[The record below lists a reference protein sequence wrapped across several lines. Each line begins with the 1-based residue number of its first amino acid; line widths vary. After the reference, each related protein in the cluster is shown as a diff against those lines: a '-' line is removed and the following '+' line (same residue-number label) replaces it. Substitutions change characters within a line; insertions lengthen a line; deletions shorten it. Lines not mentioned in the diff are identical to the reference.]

1 MELVNELYAFGD
13 TLKGEVPPPSA
24 AVFREALESLPG
36 VFAGSQ
42 RARRQHLQRHDAIEP
57 AMPGLQHQPPDASH
71 RLLRL
76 DPGLLLDF
84 LCCLAVYG
92 TIRLG
97 AAHARRW
104 RPKA

>member
-1 MELVNELYAFGD
+1 MTTRRWIEYTAAILVGNALYFLVLFPG
-13 TLKGEVPPPSA
+13 
-24 AVFREALESLPG
+24 LP
-36 VFAGSQ
+36 
-42 RARRQHLQRHDAIEP
+42 R
-57 AMPGLQHQPPDASH
+57 GLQHQAPDASH

-92 TIRLG
+92 AIRLG
-97 AAHARRW
+97 SAHARRW

>member
-1 MELVNELYAFGD
+1 M
-13 TLKGEVPPPSA
+13 T
-24 AVFREALESLPG
+24 
-36 VFAGSQ
+36 
-42 RARRQHLQRHDAIEP
+42 ARRWIEYTVSILVGNALYFLVLFPGLP
-57 AMPGLQHQPPDASH
+57 AGLQHQPPDASH